1 MVLVMLAIL
10 VGGAEAINS
19 DIRILACPLKADG
32 DSWTGKSG
40 TRHPLNNTKNKAIPC
55 PWEKLV
61 MIALNAALLTWCP
74 SQ

>member
-1 MVLVMLAIL
+1 MVLVMLVIL

-40 TRHPLNNTKNKAIPC
+40 T
-55 PWEKLV
+55 
-61 MIALNAALLTWCP
+61 
-74 SQ
+74 